1 MREMI
6 SQYYIELVM
15 HHPFLE
21 LAAIMMIAI
30 MVTLIMK
37 ALRQPVIIGYIL
49 TGILVSPSLL
59 NLIQHQESIE
69 MFAHIWVVILLF
81 MVWLGL
87 NPKTIRELGKTALI
101 LGIGQVVF
109 TVLVW
114 VGISMALG
122 FDLVTS
128 IIIGIC
134 LAFSSTIIIV
144 KLLTDNKSSEEVY
157 GKISIG
163 MLIVQDLIAMLV
175 LMVLAGIPGGGE
187 AINWSEFLIPLM
199 IKWVWLAAVV
209 YVLGRWVVPR
219 VFAWV
224 ADSQELLVL
233 FSVTLCFVM
242 AGATQALE
250 FSMEIGALLAG
261 VILASGSYRFE
272 IMTKMKPIRDFF
284 LVMFF
289 VYLGSGL
296 SLDSIGDQIG
306 SIVLLSL
313 FVLIGNPLIVMI
325 IMGMMWY
332 KKKVGMMTGFTVAQI
347 SEFSFIVLGI
357 AYGSGLITD
366 ERVGG
371 IITMVWLVTIA
382 GSSYYFTYAEQIYHK
397 IGAWLW
403 IFERTHINEAKSTA
417 SQTTHYDTLVFGN
430 HRTGASI
437 IAKLAQQSKSY
448 LIIDY
453 DPIVIKQLE
462 ADWQPCMYG
471 DASDIMTYDELDL
484 SHVQMVVSTIHS
496 YDTSMTLLREIKSQ
510 SPNAVTIMSAHYTSE
525 AESLYETWADY
536 VVIPHIIGGEHTAML
551 IEECEL
557 DIDKYI
563 AHKQQHLALIQGRK

>member
-1 MREMI
+1 
-6 SQYYIELVM
+6 M

-21 LAAIMMIAI
+21 LAAILMVAI
-30 MVTLIMK
+30 TVTLIMK

-49 TGILVSPSLL
+49 TGIIVSPSLL

-69 MFAHIWVVILLF
+69 TFAHIGVVILLF
-81 MVWLGL
+81 MVGLWL
-87 NPKTIRELGKTALI
+87 NPQTIRDLGKTALI
-101 LGIGQVVF
+101 LGVGQVVF
-109 TVLVW
+109 TVVVW
-114 VGISMALG
+114 VGISMVLG
-122 FDLVTS
+122 FDLATS

-175 LMVLAGIPGGGE
+175 LMVLAGLPE
-187 AINWSEFLIPLM
+187 WSATINWSEFLIPLI
-199 IKWVWLAAVV
+199 IKWIWLAAVV
-209 YVLGRWVVPR
+209 YVLGRWIVPR

-224 ADSQELLVL
+224 ADNQELLVL
-233 FSVTLCFVM
+233 FSIALCFAL
-242 AGATQALE
+242 AGLTQALQ

-289 VYLGSGL
+289 VHLGSWL
-296 SLDSIGDQIG
+296 SLASIGDQIG
-306 SIVLLSL
+306 SIIILSL
-313 FVLIGNPLIVMI
+313 FVLIGNPLIVMT

-357 AYGSGLITD
+357 AYGSWLITD
-366 ERVGG
+366 ERVWG
-371 IITMVWLVTIA
+371 IITMVGLITIA
-382 GSSYYFTYAEQIYHK
+382 GSSYYFTYADQIYQR
-397 IGAWLW
+397 IATRLW
-403 IFERTHINEAKSTA
+403 VFEKAHIDEAKSQNN
-417 SQTTHYDTLVFGN
+417 QTTHYDTIVFGN

-437 IAKLAQQSKSY
+437 IAKLTEQGKSY

-453 DPIVIKQLE
+453 DPQVIKQLE
-462 ADWQPCMYG
+462 ADWKPCMYG
-471 DASDIMTYDELDL
+471 DASDVLTYDELDL
-484 SHVQMVVSTIHS
+484 THVQMVVSTIHH
-496 YDTSMTLLREIKSQ
+496 YDTSMTLLREVKAQ
-510 SPNAVTIMSAHYTSE
+510 APHAVTIMSAHYTSE
-525 AESLYETWADY
+525 AESLYDTWADY
-536 VVIPHIIGGEHTAML
+536 VVIPHMIGGEHTAML
-551 IEECEL
+551 IEEFDL

-563 AHKQQHLALIQGRK
+563 AHKAEHLALLHSRK